1 MWLSKKGL
9 TTIGVASLSLLLAA
23 CSSGGSQSKKAVTM
37 STDAQL
43 ASMDPS
49 KTTALGS
56 FDMLN
61 NTNEGLYR
69 LGKDSKPEVGLA
81 TKMTQSKNGKHFVID
96 IRPNTKWSNGD
107 TVTAK
112 DFVYGWQRTVN
123 PKTASQYSYLYS
135 GIKNADAIMNSKKS
149 PATLGI
155 KATGKYELTVDLDQR
170 IPYFKLLLG
179 FPVFFPQNQKAVEKY
194 GSGYGTRSSRMVY
207 NGPFKLAKWN
217 GTGNTW
223 QLERNNQY
231 WDKKAV
237 KLDTVKYQV
246 VQDNQTGLNQY
257 NQKKLIGTALSG
269 NQAKNLKNN
278 KDMVVRPQSSS
289 YYLAMNQKLTLF
301 KNKKIRQAIS
311 MAIDRDQIVKNV
323 LGDGSMNNGSFV
335 SKGLATN
342 PKTGKD
348 FTADAKTPESMTYN
362 LKKAQALWKQ
372 GLRETGVKNP
382 SFTLL
387 SSDSPAGKQVTEFL
401 QGKLEKNLPGLKV
414 TTQNVPLRTLLSKQG
429 DHDYQVT
436 LASWFA
442 DFADPIT
449 FLNILT
455 TKNPSNN
462 PQWSNAKYD
471 KLIQASSTTDA
482 NNAEKR
488 WDDMVKAQNILLED
502 QGVTPLYQSA
512 APWLMNRSLKDLVY
526 NSAGANYNWKTAYMK

>member
-1 MWLSKKGL
+1 MWLSKKRL

-81 TKMTQSKNGKHFVID
+81 TKMTQSKNGKHFVIA

-348 FTADAKTPESMTYN
+348 FTADTKTPESMTYN

-462 PQWSNAKYD
+462 PQWSNAEYD